1 MNTSHDR
8 LVVVGAGLA
17 GLRAAET
24 ARLAGFTG
32 SITLVGAEELPPYD
46 RPPLSESVLAV
57 GVKTT
62 VQTFR
67 TVEQLSRKL
76 GVEFLGGR
84 QATALQFARRT
95 LELDER
101 ESLCYDRQII
111 ATRAHHD
118 RFEGSDAS
126 GVTTLRTAADA
137 YIVREALDRRA
148 RVVVIGAGLIGS
160 EVASAARARGMSVVL
175 LDVQPLPLVR
185 AVGLEAGR
193 ICAALQR
200 QAGTDLRVGVEV
212 EALESHRGHVAAV
225 ALRGGT
231 TLAADL
237 VVVDRG
243 AQPAT
248 RWLIDSGIML
258 HPNDG
263 GIVCGPD
270 LRTSV
275 PDVLCMR

>member
-111 ATRAHHD
+111 ATGAHHD

-137 YIVREALDRRA
+137 YIVR
-148 RVVVIGAGLIGS
+148 
-160 EVASAARARGMSVVL
+160 
-175 LDVQPLPLVR
+175 
-185 AVGLEAGR
+185 
-193 ICAALQR
+193 
-200 QAGTDLRVGVEV
+200 
-212 EALESHRGHVAAV
+212 
-225 ALRGGT
+225 
-231 TLAADL
+231 
-237 VVVDRG
+237 
-243 AQPAT
+243 
-248 RWLIDSGIML
+248 
-258 HPNDG
+258 
-263 GIVCGPD
+263 
-270 LRTSV
+270 
-275 PDVLCMR
+275 

>member
-46 RPPLSESVLAV
+46 RPPLFESVLAV

-95 LELDER
+95 LKLDER

-137 YIVREALDRRA
+137 YIVR
-148 RVVVIGAGLIGS
+148 
-160 EVASAARARGMSVVL
+160 
-175 LDVQPLPLVR
+175 
-185 AVGLEAGR
+185 
-193 ICAALQR
+193 
-200 QAGTDLRVGVEV
+200 
-212 EALESHRGHVAAV
+212 
-225 ALRGGT
+225 
-231 TLAADL
+231 
-237 VVVDRG
+237 
-243 AQPAT
+243 
-248 RWLIDSGIML
+248 
-258 HPNDG
+258 
-263 GIVCGPD
+263 
-270 LRTSV
+270 
-275 PDVLCMR
+275 

>member
-101 ESLCYDRQII
+101 ESLC
-111 ATRAHHD
+111 
-118 RFEGSDAS
+118 
-126 GVTTLRTAADA
+126 
-137 YIVREALDRRA
+137 
-148 RVVVIGAGLIGS
+148 
-160 EVASAARARGMSVVL
+160 
-175 LDVQPLPLVR
+175 
-185 AVGLEAGR
+185 
-193 ICAALQR
+193 
-200 QAGTDLRVGVEV
+200 
-212 EALESHRGHVAAV
+212 
-225 ALRGGT
+225 
-231 TLAADL
+231 
-237 VVVDRG
+237 
-243 AQPAT
+243 
-248 RWLIDSGIML
+248 
-258 HPNDG
+258 
-263 GIVCGPD
+263 
-270 LRTSV
+270 
-275 PDVLCMR
+275 